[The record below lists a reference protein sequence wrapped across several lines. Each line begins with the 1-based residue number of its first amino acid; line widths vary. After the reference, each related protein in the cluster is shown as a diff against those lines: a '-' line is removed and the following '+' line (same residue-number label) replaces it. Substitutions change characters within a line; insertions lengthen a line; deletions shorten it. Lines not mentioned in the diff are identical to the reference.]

1 MTMKTQRQ
9 QTGVMLL
16 EVMIGML
23 LFLIGILGVMG
34 LQAVSM
40 KNTVDA
46 KYRTEATYL
55 ANQIVARMW
64 ADPSNLASYA
74 IPAESE
80 CPDPPTNDAER
91 WICAV
96 KEALPGAS
104 GLLAPTIVLN
114 GGTVTITIQWRKNA
128 NESVHNHTVVTY
140 ISAT

>member
-1 MTMKTQRQ
+1 
-9 QTGVMLL
+9 MLL
-16 EVMIGML
+16 EVMIGLL
-23 LFLIGILGVMG
+23 LFVIGILGIMG

-64 ADPSNLASYA
+64 ADASNLGNYA

-80 CPDPPTNDAER
+80 CPDPPANDKDR

-96 KEALPGAS
+96 KEVLPGAS
-104 GLLAPTIVLN
+104 GVLAPTIVLN
-114 GGTVTITIQWRKNA
+114 NGTVTITIQWQKDVND
-128 NESVHNHTVVTY
+128 SVHNHTVVTY

>member
-1 MTMKTQRQ
+1 
-9 QTGVMLL
+9 MLL
-16 EVMIGML
+16 EVMIGMF

-64 ADPSNLASYA
+64 ADANNIANYA
-74 IPAESE
+74 VPAESE
-80 CPDPPTNDAER
+80 CPDPPTNEKER

-96 KEALPGAS
+96 QEALPGAS
-104 GLLAPTIVLN
+104 GVLAPTIVLSDIPLPPEIAA
-114 GGTVTITIQWRKNA
+114 TATITIRWQKDA
-128 NESVHNHTVVTY
+128 NENVHNHTVVTR
-140 ISAT
+140 ISVN